1 MPLGKQEIFE
11 ALKNAA
17 YKVSA
22 ENFFL
27 TEDLDSPIYP
37 ESLVQIEAAKSLKSM
52 LPYSVVKLEFA
63 VSDIEKL
70 LGAGITGQTDRT
82 NGYADITFFHDG
94 FPQAVVE
101 VKDEINGTD
110 DGLIK
115 DAERIQQLLDIENSK
130 FEKKLLQFGALIFYV
145 GKNSQGYKVAR
156 QTEDKIEMFVDR
168 TINSTKENI
177 ENVVDKNQFSIEF
190 MDGRCI
196 DSIKKT
202 GSSDPYIGT
211 EDEQPLTGQEQMTKY
226 VVAII
231 QRK

>member
-1 MPLGKQEIFE
+1 M
-11 ALKNAA
+11 
-17 YKVSA
+17 
-22 ENFFL
+22 
-27 TEDLDSPIYP
+27 
-37 ESLVQIEAAKSLKSM
+37 
-52 LPYSVVKLEFA
+52 
-63 VSDIEKL
+63 
-70 LGAGITGQTDRT
+70 
-82 NGYADITFFHDG
+82 
-94 FPQAVVE
+94 
-101 VKDEINGTD
+101 
-110 DGLIK
+110 
-115 DAERIQQLLDIENSK
+115 
-130 FEKKLLQFGALIFYV
+130 
-145 GKNSQGYKVAR
+145 
-156 QTEDKIEMFVDR
+156 DR

>member
-1 MPLGKQEIFE
+1 MHPLTQRYATNWQVGLFTIRCRHFIILRGGLMPLGKQEIFE

-82 NGYADITFFHDG
+82 NGYADITFSMMG
-94 FPQAVVE
+94 SLRRSLRL
-101 VKDEINGTD
+101 KMKST
-110 DGLIK
+110 GLMM
-115 DAERIQQLLDIENSK
+115 
-130 FEKKLLQFGALIFYV
+130 V
-145 GKNSQGYKVAR
+145 
-156 QTEDKIEMFVDR
+156 
-168 TINSTKENI
+168 
-177 ENVVDKNQFSIEF
+177 
-190 MDGRCI
+190 
-196 DSIKKT
+196 
-202 GSSDPYIGT
+202 
-211 EDEQPLTGQEQMTKY
+211 
-226 VVAII
+226 
-231 QRK
+231 

>member
-82 NGYADITFFHDG
+82 NGYADITFSMMG
-94 FPQAVVE
+94 SLRRSLRL
-101 VKDEINGTD
+101 KMKST
-110 DGLIK
+110 GLMM
-115 DAERIQQLLDIENSK
+115 
-130 FEKKLLQFGALIFYV
+130 V
-145 GKNSQGYKVAR
+145 
-156 QTEDKIEMFVDR
+156 
-168 TINSTKENI
+168 
-177 ENVVDKNQFSIEF
+177 
-190 MDGRCI
+190 
-196 DSIKKT
+196 
-202 GSSDPYIGT
+202 
-211 EDEQPLTGQEQMTKY
+211 
-226 VVAII
+226 
-231 QRK
+231 